1 MHEGV
6 NPQLIVLAR
15 ESRGLTQKQLSTKLG
30 LEQSMLSRI
39 ENGYVQQIPD
49 DVMNKMSQILQYPIH
64 FFYQEFPVYPLLM
77 NFYRK
82 HKTLSAKELKSIAA
96 SINIYRER
104 VRRLLSSVDIDFLP
118 LPQFTVEEYGT
129 PENVARR
136 VREYLKL
143 RRGAVENV
151 TELLEKLGVVV
162 IQLDFGIRKFS
173 GASLFI
179 DNNMQILFLNK
190 MPADRC
196 RFTLAHELGHL
207 VMHNFPRPDEPVE
220 EEADRFASE
229 FLMPSADIEPYLS
242 NLTLERLAHLKLH
255 WRVAM
260 SAILKKAH
268 TLGKISDRTYRK
280 FWEKLGKRGYRLN
293 EPKELEPPQEKPS
306 LFKELIDYH
315 LEDLQ
320 FSVEDLS
327 YITLV
332 SPSEFSTCYLP
343 QETSLRLV
351 A

>member
-15 ESRGLTQKQLSTKLG
+15 ESRGLTQNQLSTKLG
-30 LEQSMLSRI
+30 LEQYELSRI
-39 ENGYVQQIPD
+39 ENGYVQHISD
-49 DVMNKMSQILQYPIH
+49 EIMKNMSRELQYPIH
-64 FFYQEFPVYPLLM
+64 FFYQEFHIYPLQM

-96 SINIYRER
+96 LINVYRER
-104 VRRLLSSVDIDFLP
+104 VRRLLKSVDIDYLP
-118 LPQFTVEEYGT
+118 LPQFTVEQYGT

-136 VREYLKL
+136 VREYLKQP
-143 RRGAVENV
+143 RGRIESV
-151 TELLEKLGVVV
+151 TELMEKLGVIV
-162 IQLDFGIRKFS
+162 IQIDFGIRKFS

-179 DNNMQILFLNK
+179 DNNIQILFLNK
-190 MPADRC
+190 MPIDRC

-207 VMHNFPRPDEPVE
+207 VMHNYSIPDDPIED
-220 EEADRFASE
+220 EADRFASE
-229 FLMPSADIEPYLS
+229 FLMPSADIAPYLS

-293 EPKELEPPQEKPS
+293 EPAELEPPPEVPS
-306 LFKELIDYH
+306 LFKEIVDYH
-315 LEDLQ
+315 LNELK
-320 FSVEDLS
+320 FSVDDLA
-327 YITLV
+327 YIAML
-332 SPSEFSTCYLP
+332 EKYDYSTCHLP
-343 QETSLRLV
+343 QKTGLRLV